1 MSDPAL
7 LQVDQFKLY
16 YGSKNRRVSAVEDVN
31 LEINK
36 GERMGLVGESGC
48 GKSTVARAI
57 MRLLPPNSEV
67 LHGKVLFNGVDLLT
81 IEEEEIRKI
90 RGGKIAMLFQ
100 DPMTFLNPVM
110 RIGDQIAE
118 SIMIHND
125 LTKQL
130 ALAKVLECLE
140 LVRMPSPS
148 KTLGYYPHQL
158 SGGMRQRA
166 MMAMALSCNPELI
179 ILDEPTTA
187 LDVLVQFEILEMLKE
202 LNRQLDLTMLV
213 ISHDLAVV
221 ANLCQKVAVMYA
233 GNIVEVAATG
243 EILNNPLHP
252 YTKGLLESFPRLE
265 GDERLNAIQGNVP
278 DLSDPPAG
286 CRFHPRCPF
295 AMDTCRSDPPSLLE
309 ITPGHHV
316 SCYLHEGNGGKM
328 E

>member
-7 LQVDQFKLY
+7 LQVEHLKLY
-16 YGSKNRRVSAVEDVN
+16 YGSENRRVRAVEDVN

-36 GERMGLVGESGC
+36 GQRVGLVGESGC

-57 MRLLPPNSEV
+57 LRLLPPNSEV

-81 IEEEEIRKI
+81 IEEEEIRNI
-90 RGGKIAMLFQ
+90 RGGKIAILFQ

-118 SIMIHND
+118 AVMTHND
-125 LTKQL
+125 VTKQL
-130 ALAKVLECLE
+130 ALGKVVECLE

-148 KTLGYYPHQL
+148 ETLSYYPHQL

-187 LDVLVQFEILEMLKE
+187 LDVLIQFEILEMLKE
-202 LNRQLDLTMLV
+202 LNRRLDLTMLV

-243 EILNNPLHP
+243 EILKNPLHP
-252 YTKGLLESFPRLE
+252 YTRGLLESFPRLE
-265 GDERLNAIQGNVP
+265 GHERLNAIQGRVP

-295 AMDTCRSDPPSLLE
+295 VMDTCRSDPPRLLE
-309 ITPGHHV
+309 VTPGHHV
-316 SCYLHEGNGGKM
+316 SCYLHEGNGGKSG
-328 E
+328 

>member
-1 MSDPAL
+1 MSDPVL
-7 LQVDQFKLY
+7 LQVDHLKLY
-16 YGSKNRRVSAVEDVN
+16 YGAENRRVKAVEDVN
-31 LEINK
+31 LKIDK
-36 GERMGLVGESGC
+36 GQRVGLVGESGC

-57 MRLLPPNSEV
+57 LRLLPPNSET
-67 LHGKVLFNGVDLLT
+67 LHGQILFNGVDLLT
-81 IEEEEIRKI
+81 VEEKEIRKI

-118 SIMIHND
+118 AVMAHYD
-125 LTKQL
+125 VTKQL
-130 ALAKVLECLE
+130 ATGKVLECLE

-148 KTLGYYPHQL
+148 ETLRYYPHQL

-187 LDVLVQFEILEMLKE
+187 LDVLIQYEILEMLKD
-202 LNRQLDLTMLV
+202 LNRRLDLTMLV

-233 GNIVEVAATG
+233 GNIVEVAATA
-243 EILNNPLHP
+243 EILKNPLHP

-265 GDERLNAIQGNVP
+265 GHERLKTIQGRVP
-278 DLSDPPAG
+278 DLSDPPTG

-295 AMDTCRSDPPSLLE
+295 VMESCKSDPPKLLE
-309 ITPGHHV
+309 MTPGHHV
-316 SCYLHEGNGGKM
+316 SCYLHEGNGGQTN
-328 E
+328 

>member
-1 MSDPAL
+1 MSNPAL
-7 LQVDQFKLY
+7 LQVDHLKLY
-16 YGSKNRRVSAVEDVN
+16 YGSRNRPVRAVEDVN

-36 GERMGLVGESGC
+36 GQRMGLVGESGC

-57 MRLLPPNSEV
+57 LRLLPPNSEV
-67 LHGKVLFNGVDLLT
+67 LLGRILFNGVDLLT
-81 IEEEEIRKI
+81 MEEEEIRKI

-118 SIMIHND
+118 AVMTHND
-125 LTKQL
+125 ISKQV
-130 ALAKVLECLE
+130 ALDKVMESLE
-140 LVRMPSPS
+140 LVKMPSPS
-148 KTLGYYPHQL
+148 ETRGYYPHQL

-187 LDVLVQFEILEMLKE
+187 LDVLIQYEILEMLK
-202 LNRQLDLTMLV
+202 QLSRRLHLTMLV

-243 EILNNPLHP
+243 EILKNPLHP
-252 YTKGLLESFPRLE
+252 YTIGLLESFPRLE
-265 GDERLNAIQGNVP
+265 GHESLKAIQGKVP

-295 AMDTCRSDPPSLLE
+295 SMDICRSDPPRLLE
-309 ITPGHHV
+309 TTPGHHV
-316 SCYLHEGNGGKM
+316 SCYLREGDG
-328 E
+328 ESTA

>member
-1 MSDPAL
+1 MSDPVL
-7 LQVDQFKLY
+7 LQVDHLKLY
-16 YGSKNRRVSAVEDVN
+16 YGSENRRVKAVEDVN
-31 LEINK
+31 LKIDK
-36 GERMGLVGESGC
+36 GQRVGLVGESGC

-57 MRLLPPNSEV
+57 LRLLPPNSET
-67 LHGKVLFNGVDLLT
+67 LHGQILFNGVDLLT
-81 IEEEEIRKI
+81 VEEKEIRKI

-118 SIMIHND
+118 AVMAHND
-125 LTKQL
+125 VTKQL
-130 ALAKVLECLE
+130 ATGKVLECLE

-148 KTLGYYPHQL
+148 ETLRYYPHQL

-187 LDVLVQFEILEMLKE
+187 LDVLIQYEILEMLKD
-202 LNRQLDLTMLV
+202 LNRRLDLTMLV

-233 GNIVEVAATG
+233 GNIVEVAATA
-243 EILNNPLHP
+243 EILKNPLHP

-265 GDERLNAIQGNVP
+265 GHERLKTIQGRVP
-278 DLSDPPAG
+278 DLSDPPTG

-295 AMDTCRSDPPSLLE
+295 VMESCKSDPPKLLE
-309 ITPGHHV
+309 MTPGHHV
-316 SCYLHEGNGGKM
+316 SCYLHEGNGGQTN
-328 E
+328 

>member
-1 MSDPAL
+1 MSGPAL
-7 LQVDQFKLY
+7 LQVDHLKLY
-16 YGSKNRRVSAVEDVN
+16 YGSEDRRVRAVEDVN

-36 GERMGLVGESGC
+36 GQRVGLVGESGC

-57 MRLLPPNSEV
+57 LRLLPPNSKV

-90 RGGKIAMLFQ
+90 RGGKIAILFQ

-118 SIMIHND
+118 AVMTHSD
-125 LTKQL
+125 VTRQL
-130 ALAKVLECLE
+130 AVGKVLECLE

-148 KTLGYYPHQL
+148 ETVGYYPHQL

-166 MMAMALSCNPELI
+166 MMALALSCSPELI

-187 LDVLVQFEILEMLKE
+187 LDVLIQYEILEMLKE
-202 LNRQLDLTMLV
+202 LNRRLDLTMLV

-233 GNIVEVAATG
+233 GNIVEVVATG

-265 GDERLNAIQGNVP
+265 GHERLNAIQGRVP

-295 AMDTCRSDPPSLLE
+295 AMDTCRSDPPRLLE
-309 ITPGHHV
+309 TTPGHHV
-316 SCYLHEGNGGKM
+316 SCYLHEGNGGNTD
-328 E
+328 

>member
-1 MSDPAL
+1 MSDPVL
-7 LQVDQFKLY
+7 LQVDHLKLY
-16 YGSKNRRVSAVEDVN
+16 YGSENRRVKAVEDVN
-31 LEINK
+31 LKIDK
-36 GERMGLVGESGC
+36 GQRVGLVGESGC

-57 MRLLPPNSEV
+57 LRLLPPNSET
-67 LHGKVLFNGVDLLT
+67 LHGQILFNGVDLLT
-81 IEEEEIRKI
+81 VEEKEIRKI

-118 SIMIHND
+118 AVMAHYD
-125 LTKQL
+125 VTKQL
-130 ALAKVLECLE
+130 ATGKVLECLE

-148 KTLGYYPHQL
+148 ETLRYYPHQL

-187 LDVLVQFEILEMLKE
+187 LDVLIQYEILEMLKD
-202 LNRQLDLTMLV
+202 LNRRLDLTMLV

-233 GNIVEVAATG
+233 GNIVEVAATA
-243 EILNNPLHP
+243 EILKNPLHP

-265 GDERLNAIQGNVP
+265 GHERLKTIQGRVP
-278 DLSDPPAG
+278 DLSDPPTG

-295 AMDTCRSDPPSLLE
+295 VMESCKSDPPKLLE
-309 ITPGHHV
+309 MTPGHHV
-316 SCYLHEGNGGKM
+316 SCYLHEGNGGQTN
-328 E
+328 